1 MKIINIFHKF
11 YPPKLN
17 LNLST
22 LDKRSIARMS
32 SSASQN
38 KYSFLQL
45 RFIQNPAKTA
55 GSSDHLV
62 EIKRN
67 GDDYLWFYSDQHPR
81 GQATWMTKGQVFVAL
96 DNLRGL
102 LRYDCDAYDSM
113 QVFAP
118 GFPTV
123 LIPLKFR
130 KNPLVAFA
138 TEVQERQHWDNVERA
153 FTSLKA
159 LMESVFE
166 HWPENVTREDVREKM
181 DPDDIY
187 DDIEEEDEE
196 EEDEDEE
203 MEENDEDEYADMPP
217 LVGLND
223 NAYDFKACD
232 GKTYEFKFPSQPC
245 QADLDAA
252 KSLCCCYNS
261 PQQTK
266 TTLSNPPKLVR
277 KVKNEVVDLTDD
289 VPAMC
294 TRSKRS
300 QVCKNLSEGSYFN

>member
-1 MKIINIFHKF
+1 
-11 YPPKLN
+11 
-17 LNLST
+17 
-22 LDKRSIARMS
+22 MS
-32 SSASQN
+32 SSAMQ
-38 KYSFLQL
+38 YSFIQL
-45 RFIQNPAKTA
+45 RFISNRDKTA
-55 GSSDHLV
+55 SATDHLV

-67 GDDYLWFYSDQHPR
+67 GDDYLWFYSDHCR
-81 GQATWMTKGQVFVAL
+81 TGQATWMTKEQVFVAL
-96 DNLRGL
+96 DRLRAML
-102 LRYDCDAYDSM
+102 HYDCDAYDSM

-130 KNPLVAFA
+130 KNPLVVFA

-166 HWPENVTREDVREKM
+166 HWPENVTREDLRKKM

-187 DDIEEEDEE
+187 GDIEEVDEEDEE
-196 EEDEDEE
+196 DEE
-203 MEENDEDEYADMPP
+203 MADDDMPP
-217 LVGLND
+217 LVSLNEQD
-223 NAYDFKACD
+223 M
-232 GKTYEFKFPSQPC
+232 
-245 QADLDAA
+245 DAA
-252 KSLCCCYNS
+252 KSLCCCYDS

-277 KVKNEVVDLTDD
+277 QVKNEVVDLTDD
-289 VPAMC
+289 APAMC

-300 QVCKNLSEGSYFN
+300 QVCKNLNEHSYFA